1 MPCPTRW
8 LGSWAVVTLPQEIDV
23 SNSQQVGQELASL
36 VDQGAV
42 MLIVDMT
49 ASTFCDTS
57 GARELIAARKHAH
70 AGGAEIRLVVTAQAV
85 LRVFEII
92 GLGDLFDIFPDL
104 ATALSGL
111 PAAGEGPDAT
121 VRARSR
127 AAGPPSPL

>member
-23 SNSQQVGQELASL
+23 SNSQQIGQELASV

-49 ASTFCDTS
+49 VSSFCDTS
-57 GARELIAARKHAH
+57 GARELIAARKYAH
-70 AGGAEIRLVVTAQAV
+70 AGGAEIRLVVKAHAV

-104 ATALSGL
+104 ATALAGL
-111 PAAGEGPDAT
+111 PAAEAGPDAT
-121 VRARSR
+121 VRA
-127 AAGPPSPL
+127 

>member
-8 LGSWAVVTLPQEIDV
+8 LGSWAVVTLPPEIDV
-23 SNSQQVGQELASL
+23 SNSQQISEQLASV
-36 VDQGAV
+36 VDQDAV

-70 AGGAEIRLVVTAQAV
+70 AGGAEIRLVVQAHAV

-92 GLGDLFDIFPDL
+92 GLGDLFAIFPDL
-104 ATALSGL
+104 AAALSGL
-111 PAAGEGPDAT
+111 PAAVDEPKGT
-121 VRARSR
+121 
-127 AAGPPSPL
+127 L

>member
-8 LGSWAVVTLPQEIDV
+8 LGRWAVVTLPPEIDV
-23 SNSQQVGQELASL
+23 SNSQQISQELASL

-57 GARELIAARKHAH
+57 GARELIAARKHAQ
-70 AGGAEIRLVVTAQAV
+70 AGGAEIRLVVKAHAV

-92 GLGDLFDIFPDL
+92 GLGDLFAIFPDL
-104 ATALSGL
+104 AAALSGL
-111 PAAGEGPDAT
+111 PAAVDGPGGT
-121 VRARSR
+121 
-127 AAGPPSPL
+127 L

>member
-8 LGSWAVVTLPQEIDV
+8 LGSWAVVTLPPEIDV
-23 SNSQQVGQELASL
+23 SNSQQIGQQLASL
-36 VDQGAV
+36 ADQGAV

-70 AGGAEIRLVVTAQAV
+70 AGGAEIRLVVTAHAV

-92 GLGDLFDIFPDL
+92 GLGDLFAIFPDQ
-104 ATALSGL
+104 AAALSGL
-111 PAAGEGPDAT
+111 PAAEAGPDAT
-121 VRARSR
+121 VRA
-127 AAGPPSPL
+127 

>member
-23 SNSQQVGQELASL
+23 SNSQQIGEELASV

-42 MLIVDMT
+42 MLIADMT

-70 AGGAEIRLVVTAQAV
+70 ADGAEVRLVVKAQAV
-85 LRVFEII
+85 LRAFEII
-92 GLGDLFDIFPDL
+92 GLGDLFDVFPDL
-104 ATALSGL
+104 AAALSGL
-111 PAAGEGPDAT
+111 PAAEAGPDST
-121 VRARSR
+121 VFT
-127 AAGPPSPL
+127 

>member
-1 MPCPTRW
+1 MFQVLGLVVGAMPCPTRW
-8 LGSWAVVTLPQEIDV
+8 LGSWAVVTLPPEVDV
-23 SNSQQVGQELASL
+23 SNSQQISQELASL

-57 GARELIAARKHAH
+57 GARELIAARKHAQ
-70 AGGAEIRLVVTAQAV
+70 AGGAEIRLVVKAHAV

-104 ATALSGL
+104 AAALSGL
-111 PAAGEGPDAT
+111 PSAEVVDGPKGT
-121 VRARSR
+121 
-127 AAGPPSPL
+127 L

>member
-8 LGSWAVVTLPQEIDV
+8 LGSWAVVTLPPEIDV
-23 SNSQQVGQELASL
+23 SNSQQIGQQLAS
-36 VDQGAV
+36 VADQGAV
-42 MLIVDMT
+42 MLIADMT
-49 ASTFCDTS
+49 ATTFCDTS

-70 AGGAEIRLVVTAQAV
+70 AGGAEIRLVVKAHAV

-111 PAAGEGPDAT
+111 PAAEAGPDAT
-121 VRARSR
+121 MRA
-127 AAGPPSPL
+127 